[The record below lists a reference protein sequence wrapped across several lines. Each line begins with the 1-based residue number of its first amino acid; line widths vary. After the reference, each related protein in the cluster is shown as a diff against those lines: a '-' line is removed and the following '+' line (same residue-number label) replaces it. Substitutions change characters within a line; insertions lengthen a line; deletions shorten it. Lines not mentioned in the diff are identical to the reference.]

1 MNARAI
7 NRQGALR
14 LLNGTGDG
22 GLHRLLRLGVDRRLS
37 RGCTDGLVRVL
48 IADAE
53 ALVRAGYRAL
63 LEREE
68 RIVVVG
74 EAASGAEAVEV
85 AAATGPHV
93 VLLDLGLS
101 GLDDLDGTGGIV
113 SHRALVGV
121 AVMLMVSS
129 RADAR
134 VFDGLLAGAVG
145 VLEKGACPEDL
156 IEAVRVLAGGQA
168 LLPAGAVRRLLR
180 ERPPLPL
187 LRHAGPAQLQELT
200 GREREVL
207 TLAARG
213 LSNAEI
219 AARLVVSPKT
229 AKTHISHAMLKLGA
243 HHRAQLVAL
252 AYETGL
258 VRPGDDAPLSED
270 RVLVTA

>member
-1 MNARAI
+1 MSVGRFE
-7 NRQGALR
+7 
-14 LLNGTGDG
+14 
-22 GLHRLLRLGVDRRLS
+22 
-37 RGCTDGLVRVL
+37 GLVRVL

-68 RIVVVG
+68 KIVVVG

-85 AAATGPHV
+85 AAATGPDV

-101 GLDDLDGTGGIV
+101 GPDDRDGVAGIV
-113 SHRALVGV
+113 SHPALGGV
-121 AVMLMVSS
+121 AAMLMVSS

-145 VLEKGACPEDL
+145 VLEKDACPRDL
-156 IEAVRVLAGGQA
+156 IEAVRVLARGQA

-180 ERPPLPL
+180 ELPSRPL
-187 LRHAGPAQLQELT
+187 LSHAGPSRLQELT
-200 GREREVL
+200 EREREVL
-207 TLAARG
+207 ALAAKG
-213 LSNAEI
+213 LSNEEI

-229 AKTHISHAMLKLGA
+229 AKTHVSHAMLKLGA

-258 VRPGDDAPLSED
+258 VRPGHVAPHSED
-270 RVLVTA
+270 RVLVSA